1 MRDYDSRHGSPP
13 NPQPRTFLTP
23 SPHVHHTRA
32 QDIFSN
38 NFNLTFDAQ
47 WVVLQQFTVVQ
58 RNLLLCLL
66 FLSPLIFMIFFYKF
80 IIAVLIMVFGALKV
94 RGSAGRNG

>member
-1 MRDYDSRHGSPP
+1 MPP
-13 NPQPRTFLTP
+13 HFP
-23 SPHVHHTRA
+23 PHFHHTCV

-38 NFNLTFDAQ
+38 NFDVTFDSQ

-80 IIAVLIMVFGALKV
+80 IVAVLIMVFGTLKV
-94 RGSAGRNG
+94 RGSAGGWVRAARAGAG